1 MSGTK
6 ASNQQR
12 TSKRAAEFIL
22 RQRHNVG
29 GAYGQGWNQACELL
43 AAQIAAGE
51 HLKPPPKVVPHARAP
66 GKSTDLGEAPPTVGA
81 GLGKTTAAST
91 VLKPAQDGTV
101 APAPR
106 CGVDGCIHQ
115 ANHVERGQPLHS
127 DGTRTWRDRK

>member
-12 TSKRAAEFIL
+12 TSKKAADFIL
-22 RQRHNVG
+22 RQRNNVG

-43 AAQIAAGE
+43 AAQIAAGA
-51 HLKPPPKVVPHARAP
+51 HLEPPPKAVPHARAP
-66 GKSTDLGEAPPTVGA
+66 GKAEHLDRVEQAVA
-81 GLGKTTAAST
+81 VGLGKATAAGT
-91 VLKPAQDGTV
+91 VLTPAQDGTV

-106 CGVDGCIHQ
+106 CGKDGCIHQ